1 MSKEKMA
8 DGIVCCR
15 RQKQFIVRM
24 TLRRSNCDN
33 VSDLGS
39 LKNEPTTDVFIS
51 LHSHTAAPLITEMI
65 ITKENWK
72 EGETGKKFMIY
83 AFIRAKY

>member
-1 MSKEKMA
+1 
-8 DGIVCCR
+8 
-15 RQKQFIVRM
+15 M

-65 ITKENWK
+65 VTKENWK
-72 EGETGKKFMIY
+72 EGETGEKFMIY
-83 AFIRAKY
+83 AFIRKKY